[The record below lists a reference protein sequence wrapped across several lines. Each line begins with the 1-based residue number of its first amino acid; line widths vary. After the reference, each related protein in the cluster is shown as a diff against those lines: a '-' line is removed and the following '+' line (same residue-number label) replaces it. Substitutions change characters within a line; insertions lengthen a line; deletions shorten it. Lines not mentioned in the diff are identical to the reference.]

1 MRVSCL
7 YLTFNLQT
15 LPYDLFLRPV
25 CHSSFSFIVRERE
38 GERER
43 GRERE
48 RKLEEKDR
56 QREESWT
63 NPRDLFLV
71 ISGAVSWSSSEV
83 RD

>member
-1 MRVSCL
+1 ME
-7 YLTFNLQT
+7 
-15 LPYDLFLRPV
+15 
-25 CHSSFSFIVRERE
+25 RERE

-43 GRERE
+43 ESLR
-48 RKLEEKDR
+48 RKTD
-56 QREESWT
+56 REESWT